1 MNADSDSGEE
11 FFISAVR
18 SKTVHNK
25 AWMTNVQI
33 GNSTVRFK
41 IDTGADVTVMPTSV
55 YESLVP
61 KPKLSESK
69 VILQGAGGRL
79 SCQGVFRQSAT
90 LHGKE
95 VSLEVYVA
103 DGQTDCLLSR
113 EASVE
118 YGLVQRIGSID
129 KAFGPVSDPVKCPP
143 IVVVLKEESTPYSLN
158 TSRRVSI
165 PLMDKV
171 KAELSGASAGHRM
184 PCRPCS
190 Q

>member
-1 MNADSDSGEE
+1 MHDGEE

-18 SKTVHNK
+18 SKSVNSK
-25 AWMTNVQI
+25 AWMTDVQI
-33 GNSTVRFK
+33 GNTTVKFK
-41 IDTGADVTVMPTSV
+41 IDTGADVTVIPTSV
-55 YESLVP
+55 YETLVP
-61 KPKLSESK
+61 KPELSKSK

-90 LHGKE
+90 LHAKE
-95 VSLEVYVA
+95 VNLEVYVA

-118 YGLVQRIGSID
+118 YGLVQRIGSIE

-143 IVVVLKEESTPYSLN
+143 IVIVLKEENTPYSLN
-158 TSRRVSI
+158 TARRVPI

-171 KAELSGASAGHRM
+171 KAELKKMEERESGN
-184 PCRPCS
+184 
-190 Q
+190 QLWDQLN